1 MAGVYEIE
9 AATLGSS
16 VSRRVDEVLGG
27 TGVMCRPQAAA
38 DARRF
43 ESAFEPAA
51 AAAAAFEETSSLA
64 EAAAE
69 ARRQL
74 LDNVN
79 FANEYERKRQQQLAL
94 LPDAE
99 RALTKNYLARL
110 DPAEGSWMHNHAR
123 KIRYGRVHEQSNR
136 FTSARERL
144 RVSTILYVRVRLL
157 CVCASVCECP
167 ECVRTR
173 MRTYLGEKLSVCR
186 TSALPRGRTICT

>member
-1 MAGVYEIE
+1 MRTCRTRRVAIRISRSGPYGEEASYAAGAYEIE
-9 AATLGSS
+9 AANLGST

-136 FTSARERL
+136 FTSARECMRASTCVNDSLRACAIIMCVRECL
-144 RVSTILYVRVRLL
+144 RVS
-157 CVCASVCECP
+157 
-167 ECVRTR
+167 
-173 MRTYLGEKLSVCR
+173 
-186 TSALPRGRTICT
+186 